1 MRPAAWLALL
11 LTAALLITCPQ
22 IVTVVVPAVLVAALA
37 AVGWLLTTPAALV
50 AALAVTLLRL
60 VTHRPEQRTP

>member
-22 IVTVVVPAVLVAALA
+22 IVTVGVPAVLAASFTA
-37 AVGWLLTTPAALV
+37 IAWLLSTPAALV
-50 AALAVTLLRL
+50 AALAVTLVWMAVRQ
-60 VTHRPEQRTP
+60 PERRSS